1 MEEPKN
7 GAAPA
12 PAPTVPA
19 PSSIAPA
26 PAPAPAGSGA
36 SAPAAEGVAQC
47 EPVRHKA
54 HHSYV
59 WLGSIRAV
67 IMFVGIAFVA
77 SLSSLVGFVAEDLSD
92 PGGVFVF
99 LVVTGIIVGCIV
111 LAAACIVV
119 YQVVSYK
126 YLYFTLGS
134 DEFSLYRGIIS
145 KKRVHVPYRRIQSVD
160 QRASLLQRVF
170 GVCTVLVDTA
180 GGSANKAVTIP
191 YLTKQQAEW
200 LRAELFAR
208 KRGALAGTSS
218 QMAFGQATAPDSPV
232 AARPRAAEGNVL
244 DAGAAVWSEFG
255 GVFGGAE
262 LDTGYVS
269 YEYGLSNK
277 ELLLA
282 GLSGNTS
289 FFIAIAGVIG
299 AVSQIV
305 PVLIGMFPRAGEDMV
320 ESVAAQMAGG
330 FAGSFIAM
338 IALAVLAAALVLW
351 LVSALGTCISY
362 GGFKARRRGSR
373 IEVERGL
380 LQHVFQGVDVERVQS
395 VTIEQTLIRRLMG
408 YCRIVV
414 GKIDAASDGDEAA
427 QSPVSQGVVVHPFV
441 KMSRVPEILAG
452 LVPEYADVPRQALPV
467 APVALRRALL
477 RRCLWMGAGFYLAL
491 GTAACQ
497 VGMALAG
504 TSALASAFGI
514 LPSDVAALRLAADV
528 VFAIMY
534 ALALIIIVIDA
545 VGAVL
550 WSRESSFAY
559 NERFMQVT
567 NGGLT
572 RTSVSFPRKKIQFGD
587 VRTNPLQRAAG
598 TATVEAR
605 IAAGVGGTTLS
616 LIDAREDDAGRWLA
630 WLKPGGNVVE

>member
-12 PAPTVPA
+12 PAPTVP
-19 PSSIAPA
+19 
-26 PAPAPAGSGA
+26 
-36 SAPAAEGVAQC
+36 APAAEGVAQC

-208 KRGALAGTSS
+208 KRGALAGASS

-452 LVPEYADVPRQALPV
+452 LVPEYADVPRQAIPV

-477 RRCLWMGAGFYLAL
+477 RCCLWMGAGFYLVL

-497 VGMALAG
+497 IGMALAG

-616 LIDAREDDAGRWLA
+616 LIDAREDDADRWLA

>member
-504 TSALASAFGI
+504 TLALASAFGI

>member
-99 LVVTGIIVGCIV
+99 LVVTGIIAGCVV

-180 GGSANKAVTIP
+180 GGSANKAVTIS

-528 VFAIMY
+528 IFAIMY
-534 ALALIIIVIDA
+534 ALALIIVAIDA

-587 VRTNPLQRAAG
+587 VRTNPFQRAAG

>member
-1 MEEPKN
+1 MKEPKN

-12 PAPTVPA
+12 PAPTVP
-19 PSSIAPA
+19 
-26 PAPAPAGSGA
+26 
-36 SAPAAEGVAQC
+36 APAAEGVAQC

-99 LVVTGIIVGCIV
+99 LVVTGIIIGCIA

-126 YLYFTLGS
+126 YLYFTLDS

-160 QRASLLQRVF
+160 QRASLLQRLF

-208 KRGALAGTSS
+208 KRGALAGASG
-218 QMAFGQATAPDSPV
+218 QMAFGQAAAPGSPV

-452 LVPEYADVPRQALPV
+452 LVPEYADVPRQAIPV

-504 TSALASAFGI
+504 TSALASVFGI

>member
-36 SAPAAEGVAQC
+36 SALAAEGVAQC

-99 LVVTGIIVGCIV
+99 LVVTGIIAGCIV

-180 GGSANKAVTIP
+180 GGSANKAVTIS

-200 LRAELFAR
+200 LRAVLFAR

-528 VFAIMY
+528 IFAIMY
-534 ALALIIIVIDA
+534 ALALIIVAIDA

-587 VRTNPLQRAAG
+587 VRTNPFQRAAG

-616 LIDAREDDAGRWLA
+616 LIDAREDDADRWLA

>member
-12 PAPTVPA
+12 PAPTVP
-19 PSSIAPA
+19 
-26 PAPAPAGSGA
+26 
-36 SAPAAEGVAQC
+36 APAAEGVAQC

-99 LVVTGIIVGCIV
+99 LVVTGIIIGCIV

-452 LVPEYADVPRQALPV
+452 LVPEYADVPRQAIPV

-477 RRCLWMGAGFYLAL
+477 RRCLWMGTGFYLAL

-616 LIDAREDDAGRWLA
+616 LIDAREDDAGCWLA

>member
-12 PAPTVPA
+12 PA
-19 PSSIAPA
+19 SIAPA

-160 QRASLLQRVF
+160 QRASLLQRLF

-218 QMAFGQATAPDSPV
+218 QMAFGQAAAPGSPV

-244 DAGAAVWSEFG
+244 DVGAAVWSEFG

-452 LVPEYADVPRQALPV
+452 LVPEYADVPRQAIPV

-477 RRCLWMGAGFYLAL
+477 RRCLWMGAGFYLVL

-497 VGMALAG
+497 IGMALAG

-587 VRTNPLQRAAG
+587 VRTNPFQRAAG

-616 LIDAREDDAGRWLA
+616 LIDAREDDADRWLA

>member
-497 VGMALAG
+497 VGMVLAG

>member
-12 PAPTVPA
+12 PAPTVP
-19 PSSIAPA
+19 
-26 PAPAPAGSGA
+26 
-36 SAPAAEGVAQC
+36 APAAEGVAQC

-77 SLSSLVGFVAEDLSD
+77 SLSSLVGFVTEDLSD

-99 LVVTGIIVGCIV
+99 LVVTGIIIGCIV

-218 QMAFGQATAPDSPV
+218 QMAFGQAAAPGSPV

-244 DAGAAVWSEFG
+244 DVGAAVWSEFG

>member
-19 PSSIAPA
+19 PAPA
-26 PAPAPAGSGA
+26 PTVP
-36 SAPAAEGVAQC
+36 APAAEGVAQC

-160 QRASLLQRVF
+160 QRASLLQRLF

-208 KRGALAGTSS
+208 KRGALAGASGK
-218 QMAFGQATAPDSPV
+218 MAFGQAAAPGSPV

-452 LVPEYADVPRQALPV
+452 LVPEYADVPRQAIPV

>member
-19 PSSIAPA
+19 PASIAPA

-111 LAAACIVV
+111 LAAACVVV

-218 QMAFGQATAPDSPV
+218 QMAFGQAAAPGSPV

-244 DAGAAVWSEFG
+244 DAGVAVWSEFG

-380 LQHVFQGVDVERVQS
+380 LQHVFQGVDVERVLS
-395 VTIEQTLIRRLMG
+395 VSIEQTLIRRLMG

-452 LVPEYADVPRQALPV
+452 LVPEYADVPRQAIPV

-477 RRCLWMGAGFYLAL
+477 RRCLWMGAGFYLVL

-497 VGMALAG
+497 IGMALAG

-528 VFAIMY
+528 IFAIMY
-534 ALALIIIVIDA
+534 ALALIIVAIDA

-587 VRTNPLQRAAG
+587 VRTNPFQRAAG

-616 LIDAREDDAGRWLA
+616 LIDAREDDADRWLA

>member
-208 KRGALAGTSS
+208 KRGALAGASS

-277 ELLLA
+277 ELLFA

>member
-12 PAPTVPA
+12 PA
-19 PSSIAPA
+19 SIAPA

-218 QMAFGQATAPDSPV
+218 QMAFGQAAAPGSPV

-244 DAGAAVWSEFG
+244 DVGAAVWSEFG

-452 LVPEYADVPRQALPV
+452 LVPEYADVPRQAIPV

-477 RRCLWMGAGFYLAL
+477 RRCLWMGAGFYLVL
-491 GTAACQ
+491 VTAACQ
-497 VGMALAG
+497 IGMALAG
-504 TSALASAFGI
+504 TSALASVFGI

-528 VFAIMY
+528 IFAIMY
-534 ALALIIIVIDA
+534 ALALIIVAIDA

-587 VRTNPLQRAAG
+587 VRTNPFQRAAG

-616 LIDAREDDAGRWLA
+616 LIDAREDDADRWLA

>member
-208 KRGALAGTSS
+208 KRGALAGASS

>member
-1 MEEPKN
+1 MKEPKN

-12 PAPTVPA
+12 PAPAVP
-19 PSSIAPA
+19 
-26 PAPAPAGSGA
+26 
-36 SAPAAEGVAQC
+36 APAAEGVAQC

-99 LVVTGIIVGCIV
+99 LVVTGIIIGCIA

-126 YLYFTLGS
+126 YLYFTLDS

-160 QRASLLQRVF
+160 QRASLLQRLF

-208 KRGALAGTSS
+208 KRGALAGASGK
-218 QMAFGQATAPDSPV
+218 MAFGQAAAPGSPV

-452 LVPEYADVPRQALPV
+452 LVPEYADVPRQAIPV

>member
-26 PAPAPAGSGA
+26 PAPVPAGSGA

-218 QMAFGQATAPDSPV
+218 QMAFGQATVPDSPV

-351 LVSALGTCISY
+351 LVSVLGTCISY

>member
-1 MEEPKN
+1 MKEPKN

-12 PAPTVPA
+12 PAPTVP
-19 PSSIAPA
+19 
-26 PAPAPAGSGA
+26 
-36 SAPAAEGVAQC
+36 APAAEGVAQC

-160 QRASLLQRVF
+160 QRASLLQRLF

-208 KRGALAGTSS
+208 KRGALAGASG

-427 QSPVSQGVVVHPFV
+427 QSSVSQGVVVHPFV

-452 LVPEYADVPRQALPV
+452 LVPEYADVPRQAIPV

-477 RRCLWMGAGFYLAL
+477 RRCLWMGAGFYLVL

-497 VGMALAG
+497 IGMALAG

-587 VRTNPLQRAAG
+587 VRTNPLQRAAR

>member
-208 KRGALAGTSS
+208 KRGALAGASS

-491 GTAACQ
+491 GTAACR

>member
-19 PSSIAPA
+19 PASIAPA

-111 LAAACIVV
+111 LAAACVVV

-218 QMAFGQATAPDSPV
+218 QMAFGQAAAPGSPV

-244 DAGAAVWSEFG
+244 DARAAVWSEFG

-414 GKIDAASDGDEAA
+414 GKIDAASDGDEAS

-452 LVPEYADVPRQALPV
+452 LVPEYADVPRQAIPV

-477 RRCLWMGAGFYLAL
+477 RRCLWMGAGFYLVL

-534 ALALIIIVIDA
+534 ALALIIVVIDA

-587 VRTNPLQRAAG
+587 VRTNPFQRAAG

>member
-12 PAPTVPA
+12 PAPTVP
-19 PSSIAPA
+19 
-26 PAPAPAGSGA
+26 
-36 SAPAAEGVAQC
+36 APAAEGVAQC

-99 LVVTGIIVGCIV
+99 LVVTGIIIGCIV

-160 QRASLLQRVF
+160 QRASLLQRLF

-208 KRGALAGTSS
+208 KRGALAGASG
-218 QMAFGQATAPDSPV
+218 QMAFGQAAAPGSLV

-305 PVLIGMFPRAGEDMV
+305 PVLFGMFPRAGEDMV

-338 IALAVLAAALVLW
+338 VALAVLAAALVLW

-452 LVPEYADVPRQALPV
+452 LVPEYADVPRQAIPV

-477 RRCLWMGAGFYLAL
+477 RRCLWMGAGFYLVL
-491 GTAACQ
+491 GTAACH

-587 VRTNPLQRAAG
+587 VRTNPFQRAAG

-616 LIDAREDDAGRWLA
+616 LIDAREDDADRWLA

>member
-1 MEEPKN
+1 MKEPKN

-12 PAPTVPA
+12 PAPAVP
-19 PSSIAPA
+19 
-26 PAPAPAGSGA
+26 
-36 SAPAAEGVAQC
+36 APAAEGVAQC

-99 LVVTGIIVGCIV
+99 LVVTGIIIGCIA

-160 QRASLLQRVF
+160 QRASLLQRLF

-208 KRGALAGTSS
+208 KRGALAGASGK
-218 QMAFGQATAPDSPV
+218 MAFGQAAAPGSPV

-452 LVPEYADVPRQALPV
+452 LVPEYADVPRQAIPV

>member
-12 PAPTVPA
+12 PA
-19 PSSIAPA
+19 SIAPA

-218 QMAFGQATAPDSPV
+218 QMAFGQAAAPGSPV

-244 DAGAAVWSEFG
+244 DVGAAVWSEFG

-289 FFIAIAGVIG
+289 FSSPSQ
-299 AVSQIV
+299 VS
-305 PVLIGMFPRAGEDMV
+305 
-320 ESVAAQMAGG
+320 
-330 FAGSFIAM
+330 
-338 IALAVLAAALVLW
+338 
-351 LVSALGTCISY
+351 SAP
-362 GGFKARRRGSR
+362 
-373 IEVERGL
+373 
-380 LQHVFQGVDVERVQS
+380 
-395 VTIEQTLIRRLMG
+395 
-408 YCRIVV
+408 
-414 GKIDAASDGDEAA
+414 
-427 QSPVSQGVVVHPFV
+427 SP
-441 KMSRVPEILAG
+441 K
-452 LVPEYADVPRQALPV
+452 
-467 APVALRRALL
+467 
-477 RRCLWMGAGFYLAL
+477 
-491 GTAACQ
+491 
-497 VGMALAG
+497 
-504 TSALASAFGI
+504 
-514 LPSDVAALRLAADV
+514 
-528 VFAIMY
+528 
-534 ALALIIIVIDA
+534 
-545 VGAVL
+545 
-550 WSRESSFAY
+550 SS
-559 NERFMQVT
+559 
-567 NGGLT
+567 
-572 RTSVSFPRKKIQFGD
+572 
-587 VRTNPLQRAAG
+587 
-598 TATVEAR
+598 
-605 IAAGVGGTTLS
+605 LS
-616 LIDAREDDAGRWLA
+616 
-630 WLKPGGNVVE
+630 

>member
-12 PAPTVPA
+12 PA
-19 PSSIAPA
+19 SIAPA

-218 QMAFGQATAPDSPV
+218 QMAFGQAAAPGSPV

-244 DAGAAVWSEFG
+244 DVGAAVWSEFG

-452 LVPEYADVPRQALPV
+452 LVPEYADVPRQAIPV

-477 RRCLWMGAGFYLAL
+477 RRCLWMGAGFYLVL

-497 VGMALAG
+497 IGMALAG

-528 VFAIMY
+528 IFAIMY
-534 ALALIIIVIDA
+534 ALALIIVAIDA

-587 VRTNPLQRAAG
+587 VRTNPFQRAAG

-616 LIDAREDDAGRWLA
+616 LIDAREDDADRWLA

>member
-19 PSSIAPA
+19 PASIAPA

-47 EPVRHKA
+47 ELVRHKA

-99 LVVTGIIVGCIV
+99 LVVTGIIIGCIA

-160 QRASLLQRVF
+160 QRASLLQRLF

-208 KRGALAGTSS
+208 KRGALAGASGK
-218 QMAFGQATAPDSPV
+218 MAFGQAAAPGSPV

-452 LVPEYADVPRQALPV
+452 LVPEYADVPRQAIPV

>member
-12 PAPTVPA
+12 PASIVP
-19 PSSIAPA
+19 
-26 PAPAPAGSGA
+26 
-36 SAPAAEGVAQC
+36 APAAEGVAQC

-218 QMAFGQATAPDSPV
+218 QMAFGQAAAPGSPV

-452 LVPEYADVPRQALPV
+452 LVPEYADVPRQAIPV

-477 RRCLWMGAGFYLAL
+477 RRCLWMGAGFYLVL

-587 VRTNPLQRAAG
+587 VRTNPFQRAAG

>member
-12 PAPTVPA
+12 PAPTVP
-19 PSSIAPA
+19 
-26 PAPAPAGSGA
+26 
-36 SAPAAEGVAQC
+36 APAAEGVAQC

-99 LVVTGIIVGCIV
+99 LVVTGIIIGCIA

-160 QRASLLQRVF
+160 QRASLLQRLF

-208 KRGALAGTSS
+208 KRGALAGASG
-218 QMAFGQATAPDSPV
+218 QMAFGQAAAPGSPV

-452 LVPEYADVPRQALPV
+452 LVPEYADVPRQAIPV

>member
-7 GAAPA
+7 GAASA
-12 PAPTVPA
+12 PASTVPA
-19 PSSIAPA
+19 PASIAPA

-170 GVCTVLVDTA
+170 GVCAVLVDTA

-208 KRGALAGTSS
+208 KRGALAGASS
-218 QMAFGQATAPDSPV
+218 QMAFGQATAPGSPV

-277 ELLLA
+277 ELLFA

-330 FAGSFIAM
+330 LAGSFIAM

-452 LVPEYADVPRQALPV
+452 LVPEYADVPRQAIPV

>member
-1 MEEPKN
+1 
-7 GAAPA
+7 
-12 PAPTVPA
+12 
-19 PSSIAPA
+19 
-26 PAPAPAGSGA
+26 
-36 SAPAAEGVAQC
+36 
-47 EPVRHKA
+47 
-54 HHSYV
+54 
-59 WLGSIRAV
+59 
-67 IMFVGIAFVA
+67 
-77 SLSSLVGFVAEDLSD
+77 
-92 PGGVFVF
+92 
-99 LVVTGIIVGCIV
+99 
-111 LAAACIVV
+111 
-119 YQVVSYK
+119 
-126 YLYFTLGS
+126 
-134 DEFSLYRGIIS
+134 
-145 KKRVHVPYRRIQSVD
+145 
-160 QRASLLQRVF
+160 
-170 GVCTVLVDTA
+170 
-180 GGSANKAVTIP
+180 
-191 YLTKQQAEW
+191 
-200 LRAELFAR
+200 
-208 KRGALAGTSS
+208 
-218 QMAFGQATAPDSPV
+218 
-232 AARPRAAEGNVL
+232 
-244 DAGAAVWSEFG
+244 
-255 GVFGGAE
+255 
-262 LDTGYVS
+262 
-269 YEYGLSNK
+269 
-277 ELLLA
+277 
-282 GLSGNTS
+282 
-289 FFIAIAGVIG
+289 
-299 AVSQIV
+299 
-305 PVLIGMFPRAGEDMV
+305 MFPRAGEDMV

>member
-12 PAPTVPA
+12 PASTVPA
-19 PSSIAPA
+19 PASIAPA

-208 KRGALAGTSS
+208 KRGALAGASS
-218 QMAFGQATAPDSPV
+218 QMAFGQATAPGSPV

-330 FAGSFIAM
+330 LAGSFIAM

-452 LVPEYADVPRQALPV
+452 LVPEYADVPRQAIPV

-477 RRCLWMGAGFYLAL
+477 RRCLWMGAGFYLVL

-497 VGMALAG
+497 IGMALAG

-528 VFAIMY
+528 IFAIMY
-534 ALALIIIVIDA
+534 ALALIIVAIDA

>member
-452 LVPEYADVPRQALPV
+452 LVPEYADVPRQAIPV

>member
-12 PAPTVPA
+12 PAPTVP
-19 PSSIAPA
+19 
-26 PAPAPAGSGA
+26 
-36 SAPAAEGVAQC
+36 APAAEGVAQC

-99 LVVTGIIVGCIV
+99 LVVTGIIIGCIA

-160 QRASLLQRVF
+160 QRASLLQRLF

>member
-12 PAPTVPA
+12 PAPTVP
-19 PSSIAPA
+19 
-26 PAPAPAGSGA
+26 
-36 SAPAAEGVAQC
+36 APAAEGVAQC

-180 GGSANKAVTIP
+180 GGSANKAVTIS

>member
-19 PSSIAPA
+19 LSSIAPA
-26 PAPAPAGSGA
+26 PAPVPAGSGA

-218 QMAFGQATAPDSPV
+218 QMAFGQATVPDSPV

-351 LVSALGTCISY
+351 LVSVLGTCISY

>member
-616 LIDAREDDAGRWLA
+616 LIDAREDDAGCWLA

>member
-1 MEEPKN
+1 
-7 GAAPA
+7 
-12 PAPTVPA
+12 
-19 PSSIAPA
+19 
-26 PAPAPAGSGA
+26 
-36 SAPAAEGVAQC
+36 
-47 EPVRHKA
+47 
-54 HHSYV
+54 
-59 WLGSIRAV
+59 
-67 IMFVGIAFVA
+67 MFVGIAFVA

-180 GGSANKAVTIP
+180 GGSANKAVTIS